1 LGSITTCFFV
11 GFTSLFLNIFY
22 VSLYLRQSI
31 ILCSVSPQ
39 IWQEYLTGLCT
50 LICCIVNSETIRIRF
65 YFILTL

>member
-31 ILCSVSPQ
+31 ILCSMSPQ
-39 IWQEYLTGLCT
+39 IWQEYLTSLCT